1 MENDIKIMDGKAAIT
16 RCKNSNI
23 WQMRMW
29 ISREKKYYRVTTGT
43 RNKEQA
49 IEFAQTETAKLI
61 YRSESKKEKIFG
73 ITVNEGITE
82 FLDWKSR
89 QVATKQIVPQRLQ
102 TIISHLAH
110 FEKYLDGQF
119 KVNQIPKTILRNNII
134 NGVEKNYVEYRAEKK
149 ASYTTIKNEMST
161 IGMLFKYWIEEKD
174 YMEMKAILKPIINS
188 TLIHGGTTAN
198 VRRQTFTETEY
209 NKFTGAMRS
218 YVAKGCKQEILKTT
232 RNHVCNYSDYYKR
245 ELARRY
251 LLFASNTG
259 LRSGEIR
266 QLKWENV
273 KFSKVQEGGHN
284 TEHRI
289 MAEVEVLPQT
299 SKVRKGRT
307 FFVDAEQLIKWK
319 KVCKHTNG
327 FIFSIDGNYEYKRQ
341 NINEAFKHILK
352 MSTIDKKRQDDLVPY
367 SLRHYHITREVKR
380 GNGFDAL
387 SVQCGTSIRHIE
399 STYLHVDKQMM
410 LETAMKKFNADKQRY
425 KPIPLNEIIRQ
436 D

>member
-1 MENDIKIMDGKAAIT
+1 MENEIKIMDGLAKIK
-16 RCKNSNI
+16 RCKSSNI
-23 WQMRMW
+23 WQFSMW
-29 ISREKKYYRVTTGT
+29 IKKEKKYYRTTTGT

-61 YRSESKKEKIFG
+61 YRSETKKEKIFG
-73 ITVNEGITE
+73 ITVSEGITE
-82 FLDWKSR
+82 FLDWKGR
-89 QVATKQIVPQRLQ
+89 QIDTKQIVPQRLQ

-119 KVNQIPKTILRNNII
+119 KVNDIPKTILRNNII
-134 NGVEKNYVEYRAEKK
+134 NGVEKNYIEFRAEQK

-174 YMEMKAILKPIINS
+174 YLEMKAILKPEIKN
-188 TLIHGGTTAN
+188 TLITGGTTAN

-218 YVAKGCKQEILKTT
+218 YVAKGCKLEILQTT
-232 RNHVCNYSDYYKR
+232 REPVCNYSDYYKR

-266 QLKWENV
+266 QLKWENI
-273 KFSKVQEGGHN
+273 KFTKVQEGGHN
-284 TEHRI
+284 TKWI
-289 MAEVEVLPQT
+289 TIAEVEVLPET
-299 SKVRKGRT
+299 SKVRKGRI
-307 FFVDAEQLIKWK
+307 FCVDATELLKWK
-319 KVCKHTNG
+319 EVCKHTTG
-327 FIFSIDGNYEYKRQ
+327 FVFSIDGNYEYKRQ
-341 NINEAFKHILK
+341 NINEAFKQILE
-352 MSTIDKKRQDDLVPY
+352 MSKIEKKRQKDLVPY

-425 KPIPLNEIIRQ
+425 KPIPLN
-436 D
+436 